1 MVSRAELRAKYQAL
15 AHRLDEATVRL
26 WAATEARSLGRGGVS
41 AVAGASGLSRTT
53 IYAGLEELKA
63 RKARRSGTPGES
75 IARIRA
81 PGGGRKPLTTKD
93 PTLVRA
99 LEALVEP
106 VTRGDPQSPL
116 RWTCKSTTRLAAEL
130 NRKKHRVSQRTVCE
144 LLAQLDYSLQS
155 TRKTREG
162 AQHPDRDAQFTYI
175 ARVVKEFQ
183 AAGQPVISVDTK
195 KKELLGDFANRG
207 REWRPRGQPEA
218 VRVHDFVDPQL
229 GKVVPYGVYDLAAN
243 AGWVSVGIDH
253 DTAEFAVE
261 SIRRWWREM
270 GAPLYPRATRLLITA
285 DCGGSNGHRLRL
297 WKVQLQRLADEL
309 RLALR
314 VCHFPPGTSKWNKI
328 EHRMFC
334 HITNNWR
341 GRPLLSRRVVV
352 NLIGRTTTVQ
362 GLRIKARLD
371 TRRYEPGIK
380 VSQDQL
386 AAVRLEPEAFHGE
399 WNYTIKSRG

>member
-1 MVSRAELRAKYQAL
+1 MVSRADLRAKYRAL
-15 AHRLDEATVRL
+15 ASRLDEATLRL

-63 RKARRSGTPGES
+63 RKSRRSVTSPEP
-75 IARIRA
+75 AVRIRA
-81 PGGGRKPLTTKD
+81 PGGGRKKLTTKD
-93 PTLVRA
+93 PTLLRA

-130 NRKKHRVSQRTVCE
+130 NRRKHRVSQRTVYD

-207 REWRPRGQPEA
+207 REWRPRGQPES
-218 VRVHDFVDPQL
+218 VRVHDFPDPQL

-362 GLRIKARLD
+362 GLQIKARLD

-386 AAVRLEPEAFHGE
+386 AAVLLKPDAFHGE
-399 WNYTIKSRG
+399 WNYTIKPSG